1 MRTHPYLRAY
11 MAGIVVPTILMVV
24 IVTVFA
30 TWRSTIMPLVPDS
43 PPAPTVGTVLLL
55 EALGRA
61 IIFPMAIVPNVW
73 GIWNVLYL
81 AVGGKTRV
89 SLGLYG
95 ALLPVF
101 LIVATGPLDIPP
113 RVAALSLGY
122 TLGLMGILTP
132 YATGPAPVY
141 YACGFIRKR
150 DFWWF
155 GLVMGSI
162 FLAGHLLI
170 GLPWLILR
178 S

>member
-1 MRTHPYLRAY
+1 
-11 MAGIVVPTILMVV
+11 
-24 IVTVFA
+24 
-30 TWRSTIMPLVPDS
+30 
-43 PPAPTVGTVLLL
+43 
-55 EALGRA
+55 
-61 IIFPMAIVPNVW
+61 
-73 GIWNVLYL
+73 
-81 AVGGKTRV
+81 
-89 SLGLYG
+89 
-95 ALLPVF
+95 
-101 LIVATGPLDIPP
+101 
-113 RVAALSLGY
+113 
-122 TLGLMGILTP
+122 MGILTP